1 MYTCEA
7 VNEVATATSSV
18 TVTVHVHP
26 NTTVT
31 METVI
36 SLLGQTAELECVAIG
51 NPPPIV
57 SWSRGPQ
64 VLPGLDGRVSLLSG
78 LLRIT
83 MATLDDE
90 GIYTC
95 TAVNSVGRASSDV
108 QLIVYG
114 ENRVEG
120 GGRKGG
126 GWRGGGW
133 RGGGGGSPE
142 GGRVEGGGVEGCQS

>member
-83 MATLDDE
+83 MVTLDDE
-90 GIYTC
+90 RIYTC
-95 TAVNSVGRASSDV
+95 TAVNSVGTASSDV

-120 GGRKGG
+120 GRVE
-126 GWRGGGW
+126 GWRGA
-133 RGGGGGSPE
+133 SP
-142 GGRVEGGGVEGCQS
+142 EGGGVEGGGWCICGCMHYGIS